1 MVSNIDTID
10 KFNNDSRRNTR
21 KFYWK
26 FVLYN
31 IRMIV
36 IYFVCRYLFIPKK
49 KLVEDLV
56 IDDDDN
62 NNDINNDNII
72 N

>member
-26 FVLYN
+26 FILYN

-36 IYFVCRYLFIPKK
+36 IYFVCKYLFIPKK
-49 KLVEDLV
+49 KTS
-56 IDDDDN
+56 
-62 NNDINNDNII
+62 
-72 N
+72 

>member
-10 KFNNDSRRNTR
+10 KFSNDSLRNTR

-26 FVLYN
+26 FVFYN

-36 IYFVCRYLFIPKK
+36 IYFVCKYLFIPKK
-49 KLVEDLV
+49 KLVEDTL
-56 IDDDDN
+56 IDDDN
-62 NNDINNDNII
+62 KLI
-72 N
+72 

>member
-10 KFNNDSRRNTR
+10 KFSNDSLRNTR

-49 KLVEDLV
+49 KHVEVSV
-56 IDDDDN
+56 ID
-62 NNDINNDNII
+62 NDIDNL

>member
-10 KFNNDSRRNTR
+10 KFSNDSLRKTR

-26 FVLYN
+26 FVFYN

-36 IYFVCRYLFIPKK
+36 IYFVCKYLFIPKK
-49 KLVEDLV
+49 KLVEDTL
-56 IDDDDN
+56 IDDDN
-62 NNDINNDNII
+62 KLI
-72 N
+72 

>member
-10 KFNNDSRRNTR
+10 KFSNDSLRNTR

-31 IRMIV
+31 IRMIM
-36 IYFVCRYLFIPKK
+36 IYFVCKYLFIPKK
-49 KLVEDLV
+49 RVEVLV
-56 IDDDDN
+56 IDNDDDN
-62 NNDINNDNII
+62 NNDNDIN
-72 N
+72 